1 MIQYIKKFEKVIIF
15 CLVVMMALVLLLG
28 TVELGWIII
37 KDVLSPPVLILE
49 IDELLEI
56 FGLFMLVL
64 IGIEL
69 LETIVKTYLEQATD
83 HARIVI
89 AVAIIAIARKVIILD
104 VKDYDGATLLG
115 IAAII
120 LALCI
125 GYYLVRSKAEAGERG
140 GGEAERSTLWEKLG
154 P

>member
-1 MIQYIKKFEKVIIF
+1 MIRYVKSFEKIIIF
-15 CLVVMMALVLLLG
+15 TLVLMMALVLLLG
-28 TVELGWIII
+28 TVELGWIIYQDI
-37 KDVLSPPVLILE
+37 VSPPFFLLE

-64 IGIEL
+64 IGVEL
-69 LETIVKTYLEQATD
+69 LETIVKTYLSQSGD

-104 VKDYDGATLLG
+104 VKDLSGPILLG

-120 LALCI
+120 MALCC
-125 GYYLVRSKAEAGERG
+125 GYYLVKQKSDPQDSVPETAE
-140 GGEAERSTLWEKLG
+140 K
-154 P
+154 